1 MKEKVYAR
9 DRHYPIFEVG
19 DEVFTNKDTWKAIT
33 ANKPYTVI
41 KCHKKPGLTIDI
53 WVITL
58 VTDFEY
64 KSEYA
69 SYQFQ
74 KTQKQIRED
83 KLKSLIKLKELGI

>member
-1 MKEKVYAR
+1 MSWDAIYAK

-19 DEVFTNKDTWKAIT
+19 DEVFTNKNTWKAIT
-33 ANKPYTVI
+33 SNKPYTVI

-53 WVITL
+53 YVITL
-58 VTDFEY
+58 VTDFGY

-83 KLKSLIKLKELGI
+83 KLKSILC